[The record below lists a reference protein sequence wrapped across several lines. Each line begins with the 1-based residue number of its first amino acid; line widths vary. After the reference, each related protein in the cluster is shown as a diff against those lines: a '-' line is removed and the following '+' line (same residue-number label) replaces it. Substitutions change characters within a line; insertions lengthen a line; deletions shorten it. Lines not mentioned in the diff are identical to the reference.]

1 MKKIYIAGKVTG
13 EPIHSCALK
22 FAMAQKEIEALG
34 FEAVNPIEVVGDFKS
49 RWAPAMKKCI
59 KAMMDCDALFILP
72 CAKGSKGAKIE
83 KNLAFDLKIPVYQT
97 LDILKALL

>member
-1 MKKIYIAGKVTG
+1 
-13 EPIHSCALK
+13 
-22 FAMAQKEIEALG
+22 
-34 FEAVNPIEVVGDFKS
+34 
-49 RWAPAMKKCI
+49 MKKCI